1 MAPSL
6 NYFLKLCIILVLYL
20 IMPKRYRC
28 MDWIILKLYWL
39 CKLNVIICSL
49 GLEKIE
55 INLPKYQ
62 GLQSTAKANINS
74 NIEQRLTFLEKSNLE
89 LEQKVSELEKENLDL
104 ITQLKAGRGVSAIIL
119 KSMDGYY
126 LRTWT

>member
-1 MAPSL
+1 M
-6 NYFLKLCIILVLYL
+6 
-20 IMPKRYRC
+20 
-28 MDWIILKLYWL
+28 
-39 CKLNVIICSL
+39 

-126 LRTWT
+126 LRTLSLIGQRLAHRPMITENKKLCK

>member
-1 MAPSL
+1 M
-6 NYFLKLCIILVLYL
+6 
-20 IMPKRYRC
+20 
-28 MDWIILKLYWL
+28 
-39 CKLNVIICSL
+39 

-104 ITQLKAGRGVSAIIL
+104 ITQLKAGRGVRPIYFKAFEWSIIQTF
-119 KSMDGYY
+119 SFF
-126 LRTWT
+126 